1 MRKFLLL
8 LPCLLFFCIASLA
21 QNAEFTGTVTDV
33 ESKEPLAGATIKLDK
48 ARGGITD
55 ASGKFKISVAPGEYD
70 VAISYTGYKTFKQK
84 VTLVAGANTPL
95 KAEVQSAVI
104 QINQVVSVSQYKKN
118 AAYETVSI
126 EVVSQN
132 QIKNTNSND
141 LGEVVNKTP
150 GVLVQ
155 DGQIN
160 IRGASSY
167 SYGVGSRT
175 SVLVDGLSFM
185 SADLGEAQ
193 VRFVPLENV
202 KQVEVVKGP
211 ASVLYGSSALN
222 GGINVIS
229 AWPTDYEG
237 KTSIDINFGV
247 FGNPPKGVNKWWAGG
262 ALPYFAN
269 MNFNYQRRI
278 KQLQLVAGAN
288 ITRNESNFELADE
301 TRVRGIL
308 KLRYLHPKITGLNFG
323 INTNVMYE
331 TSNRYFIAK
340 DLDSNILFRGAGSD
354 DRYTRFTADPFV
366 TYTSSKG
373 HRISFGT
380 RYLLIFRKGNGDDPN
395 AVSHQGIGDLQYQ
408 YRWKNMLTFTAGLP
422 FTIGSST
429 SNLYEGARINFN
441 TAVYS
446 QLEFVYKILTL
457 QGGIRYEVIGVDT
470 LVVTGKPVFRA
481 GISVQAAKATFFRAS
496 WGQGYRVPTIGE
508 RYLGQPFTAGVYIV
522 PNDTL
527 KPESG
532 WGLEL
537 GFKQGFKIGKFM
549 GFFDASFFWQQY
561 KDYVEYQ
568 FGLQYNAY
576 GDGTKIFPDSLELGY
591 PAAPSGRLI
600 GIRAINISN
609 AKIAGY
615 EISLSGKGNIG
626 PVGLQVL
633 AGYTYTWPG
642 QDNVDSTGKRTYTF
656 NQFFKDMF
664 VYNFKRAGADDPVLP
679 NMLDFR
685 IRHLIRGDLELS
697 YWKCYLGGTISYVS
711 LPEKMPLLF
720 KAASAAFFG
729 NADALTVYGNKHLK
743 GDFVFDLRAGIHIKE
758 TVTLGF
764 IVKNVTNRIYALR
777 PGRIENLRNFTFQF
791 RYNF

>member
-1 MRKFLLL
+1 MRRFLLL
-8 LPCLLFFCIASLA
+8 LPCLLFIAITAFA
-21 QNAEFTGTVTDV
+21 QNAEFTGTVTDI
-33 ESKEPLAGATIKLDK
+33 ETHEPLAGATIRLDK
-48 ARGGITD
+48 AKGGITD
-55 ASGKFKISVAPGEYD
+55 ASGKFRITIAPGEYE
-70 VAISYTGYKTFKQK
+70 VSISYTGYKAFKQT

-95 KAEVQSAVI
+95 VAEVQSAAI

-193 VRFVPLENV
+193 IRFVPLENV

-229 AWPTDYEG
+229 AWPSDYDA

-247 FGNPPKGVNKWWAGG
+247 YGAPPKGVKKWWGNSS
-262 ALPYFAN
+262 LPYFAN
-269 MNFNYQRRI
+269 MNFNWQKRI
-278 KQLQLVAGAN
+278 KQLQIVAGAN
-288 ITRNESNFELADE
+288 FTRNESNLELADE
-301 TRVRGIL
+301 MRVRGIL

-323 INTNVMYE
+323 VNTNVMYE
-331 TSNRYFIAK
+331 SSNRYFIAK

-354 DRYTRFTADPFV
+354 DKYTRLTVDPFV
-366 TYTSSKG
+366 SYTNPKG
-373 HRISFGT
+373 HRITAST
-380 RYLLIFRKGNGDDPN
+380 RYLLIFRKGNGEDPN
-395 AVSHQGIGDLQYQ
+395 AVSHQAIGDIQYQ
-408 YRWKNMLTFTAGLP
+408 YRWKNMLTFTAGVP
-422 FTIGSST
+422 FSVGANT
-429 SNLYEGARINFN
+429 SNLYEGTRMNFN
-441 TAVYS
+441 TAVYA
-446 QLEFVYKILTL
+446 QLEFVYKVLTL

-470 LVVTGKPVFRA
+470 FVIPGRPVFRA
-481 GISVQAAKATFFRAS
+481 GVSVQAAKATFFRAS

-532 WGLEL
+532 WGMEL

-576 GDGTKIFPDSLELGY
+576 GDGRKIFDESIELGY
-591 PAAPSGRLI
+591 PTSPSGRII

-615 EISLSGKGNIG
+615 ELSLSGKGNIG
-626 PVGLQVL
+626 PVGIQTL

-642 QDNVDSTGKRTYTF
+642 QDDVDSTGKRSYKTGEF
-656 NQFFKDMF
+656 LRDMF
-664 VYNFKRAGADDPVLP
+664 VYNFKRPGDDVLP

-685 IRHLIRGDLELS
+685 IRHLVRADLELS
-697 YWKCYLGGTISYVS
+697 YWKCYLGTTISYVS
-711 LPEKMPLLF
+711 QPEKVPNLF
-720 KAASAAFFG
+720 KAASAAFF
-729 NADALTVYGNKHLK
+729 NDSEALIKYGQKHAK
-743 GDFVFDLRAGIHIKE
+743 GDFVLDLRAGIHIKE
-758 TVTLGF
+758 TMTIGF
-764 IVKNVTNRIYALR
+764 IVKNVTNRIYVLR
-777 PGRIENLRNFTFQF
+777 PGKIENLRNFTFQF

>member
-1 MRKFLLL
+1 MRKLLL
-8 LPCLLFFCIASLA
+8 LCSCLFTLCILSYA
-21 QNAEFTGTVTDV
+21 QNVEFTGTVIDSETKD
-33 ESKEPLAGATIKLDK
+33 PLQGASIKLEK
-48 ARGGITD
+48 AKGVSD

-70 VAISYTGYKTFKQK
+70 LSISYTGYKTLKQK
-84 VTLVAGANTPL
+84 LVLTAGKNEDMKVEL
-95 KAEVQSAVI
+95 VSAVI

-118 AAYETVSI
+118 AAYETVTV

-167 SYGVGSRT
+167 SYGVGTRT
-175 SVLVDGLSFM
+175 SVLVDGLNFTSG
-185 SADLGEAQ
+185 DLGEAQ
-193 VRFVPLENV
+193 IRFVPLENV

-229 AWPTDYEG
+229 AWPSDYEG
-237 KTSIDINFGV
+237 KTMIDINFGV
-247 FGNPPKGVNKWWAGG
+247 YGAPPKGVNKWWGSSS
-262 ALPYFAN
+262 LPYFAN

-278 KQLQLVAGAN
+278 KQLQLVVGAN

-301 TRVRGIL
+301 TRARAIM

-323 INTNVMYE
+323 INTNIMYE

-366 TYTSSKG
+366 AYTSPKG
-373 HRISFGT
+373 HRISFGS
-380 RYLLIFRKGNGDDPN
+380 RYLLIFRKGNGEDPN
-395 AVSHQGIGDLQYQ
+395 AVSHQAIGDLQYQ

-422 FTIGSST
+422 FTVGTNT
-429 SNLYEGARINFN
+429 SNLYDGARINYN
-441 TAVYS
+441 TAVYT
-446 QLEFVYKILTL
+446 QLEFIYKVLTL

-470 LVVTGKPVFRA
+470 TLVTGKPVFRA
-481 GISVQAAKATFFRAS
+481 GLSVQAAKATFFRAS

-527 KPESG
+527 RPETG
-532 WGLEL
+532 WGMEL
-537 GFKQGFKIGKFM
+537 GLKQGFKIGKFM
-549 GFFDASFFWQQY
+549 AFFDASFFWQQY
-561 KDYVEYQ
+561 KQYVEYQ

-576 GDGTKIFPDSLELGY
+576 ANGEKIFPVDVELGA
-591 PAAPSGRLI
+591 PGSPSGRIL

-615 EISLSGKGNIG
+615 ELSISGKGTIG
-626 PVGLQVL
+626 PVGIQLL
-633 AGYTYTWPG
+633 AGYNYTWPG
-642 QDNVDSTGKRTYTF
+642 QDNVDSSGRRTYKVG
-656 NQFFKDMF
+656 QFLKDMF
-664 VYNFKRAGADDPVLP
+664 VYNFKRAGAEIQD

-685 IRHLIRGDLELS
+685 IRHLVRGDIELS

-711 LPEKMPLLF
+711 QPEKLPDLF
-720 KAASAAFFG
+720 KAASAAFFK
-729 NADALTVYGNKHLK
+729 DSEALIKYGNKHAK
-743 GDFVFDLRAGIHIKE
+743 GDFVLDLRAGVKIKE
-758 TVTLGF
+758 TMTLGF
-764 IVKNVTNRIYALR
+764 IIKNVTNRIYALR
-777 PGRIENLRNFTFQF
+777 PGKIENLRNFTFQF